1 LTLLSGVKNSAAQYY
16 SFDRKKEIYEKRNK
30 KVSFDLTKEILEEK
44 EWTKNQILS
53 RQEKLVKKAMEIWGI
68 Q

>member
-1 LTLLSGVKNSAAQYY
+1 M
-16 SFDRKKEIYEKRNK
+16 
-30 KVSFDLTKEILEEK
+30 SFDLTKEILEEK